1 MSAQITGMGQGFRDA
16 ARNYR
21 PTPSPLHRR
30 PLTALMLTQLGS
42 AGQPVGDSV
51 SPPQGGWQGSPN
63 ADGSN
68 FVPYV
73 VLMPGPASA
82 SSGPFGDTQADWQC
96 GYTMTSFGV
105 TREQCEWMADKARDA
120 AVTLERKVV
129 MLNGDSYAVQQA
141 RATVIGPVQRVDAT
155 EPSFYGQTD
164 SVTLW
169 ISKELSCS

>member
-1 MSAQITGMGQGFRDA
+1 MSATIRGFGDGFRA
-16 ARNYR
+16 PHIARTV
-21 PTPSPLHRR
+21 PVPLHRR
-30 PLTALMLTQLGS
+30 PLTALVLAQIET

-51 SPPQGGWQGSPN
+51 SPPQGGWMGQPN

-73 VLMPGPASA
+73 VVMPGPASV
-82 SSGPFGDTQADWQC
+82 SGGPLADTQADWQLS
-96 GYTMTSFGV
+96 YTLTSFGV
-105 TREQCEWMADKARDA
+105 SREQCEWMADKARDA
-120 AVTLERKVV
+120 AVTFEREVV